1 MALLSC
7 ISIICETEQM
17 DTFEVLVFFSRVGGA
32 NPYPVPLGGSNSV
45 GSWGYIEAFRE
56 LMAEGALERF
66 DDVVVATGSGG
77 TICGLAVANY
87 LTGLKVK

>member
-1 MALLSC
+1 M
-7 ISIICETEQM
+7 
-17 DTFEVLVFFSRVGGA
+17 
-32 NPYPVPLGGSNSV
+32 